1 MRMISLKKTLF
12 AALILVGCIK
22 TAKSQGT
29 GLAEGII
36 SSQDLF
42 NTSMNA
48 SMMAAMNTTPSCYR
62 IPSLLKA
69 PNGDLIAAIDERNL
83 SCDDLRTHKNINI
96 VIRKSR
102 DNGKTWSAI
111 QTVIDFPFGISAS
124 DPSMLADNETG
135 TIFLFYNYMDLN
147 KEKDIYYFHV
157 VKSSDNGET
166 WSKPEDITSQISK
179 PEWRKDFQFITS
191 GKGTQT
197 ASGTLLHT
205 LVNLKNGLH
214 IFGSNDHGKTWFF
227 KDTSIKPADES
238 KIIELNDGSWMIN
251 SRVNKL
257 GMRVVHISKDEGKTW
272 ESRNETALVD
282 PACNGAI
289 VRYKSKKYGNLL
301 LFSNPNSVK
310 GRKNLTVKVSK
321 DEGRTW
327 SEGKTIYAGSAAY
340 SDIEVLGNGDIGV
353 FFEKEEYKENV
364 FVRFSLKWLMA
375 K

>member
-1 MRMISLKKTLF
+1 MNKILIGCVLLIAISMN
-12 AALILVGCIK
+12 AL
-22 TAKSQGT
+22 SQVI
-29 GLAEGII
+29 GLAQGLI

-42 NTSMNA
+42 NTSLNTSMNN
-48 SMMAAMNTTPSCYR
+48 SGSCYR

-96 VIRKSR
+96 VTRKSK

-111 QTVIDFPFGISAS
+111 RTVIDFPFGSSAS
-124 DPSMLADNETG
+124 DPSMISDNQTG
-135 TIFLFYNYMDLN
+135 TVFLFYNYMDLN
-147 KEKDIYYFHV
+147 KEKDIYYIHV
-157 VKSSDNGET
+157 VKSTDNGEN
-166 WSKPEDITSQISK
+166 WSKPEDITAQISK
-179 PEWRKDFQFITS
+179 PEWKKDFKFVTS

-197 ASGTLLHT
+197 ASGLLLHT
-205 LVNLKNGLH
+205 LVNLNSGLH

-227 KDTSIKPADES
+227 KDTPIMPADES
-238 KIIELNDGSWMIN
+238 KIIELSDGSWMVN

-272 ESRNETALVD
+272 LSRNETSLVD

-289 VRYKSKKYGNLL
+289 VRYQSKKYGNLL
-301 LFSNPNSVK
+301 LFSNPNSTD
-310 GRKNLTVKVSK
+310 GRKNLTVKVSA
-321 DEGRTW
+321 DEGKSWTA
-327 SEGKTIYAGSAAY
+327 GKTIYGGAAAY
-340 SDIEVLGNGDIGV
+340 SDIEVLKNGDIGV

-364 FVRFSLKWLMA
+364 FVRFSMKWLIG